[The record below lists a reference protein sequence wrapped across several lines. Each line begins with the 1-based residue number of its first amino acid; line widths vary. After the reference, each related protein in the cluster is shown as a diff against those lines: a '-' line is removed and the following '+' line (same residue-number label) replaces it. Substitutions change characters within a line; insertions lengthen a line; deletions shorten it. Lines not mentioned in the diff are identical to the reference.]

1 MDALVLL
8 RKSSLRRPSRCAVFT
23 IAGGLELRK
32 SSERSKT
39 SESHDH
45 APVALLQVPVTV
57 I

>member
-8 RKSSLRRPSRCAVFT
+8 LKSSLRRPSRCAVFT

-32 SSERSKT
+32 SSERSKM